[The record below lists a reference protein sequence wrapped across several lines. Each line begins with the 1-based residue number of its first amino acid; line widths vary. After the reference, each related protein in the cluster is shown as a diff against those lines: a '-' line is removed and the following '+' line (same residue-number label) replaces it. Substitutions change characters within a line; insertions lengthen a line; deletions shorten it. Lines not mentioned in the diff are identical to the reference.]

1 MRKRNADVLLEKQWK
16 INELFER
23 SELIEGALIKVLK
36 RNLTPEL
43 LKESVENWDITIEQ
57 YNGSCEYLWYNK

>member
-1 MRKRNADVLLEKQWK
+1 MRKRIADILLDNQWKLKELLEKEK
-16 INELFER
+16 
-23 SELIEGALIKVLK
+23 LIEDTLIKVLK